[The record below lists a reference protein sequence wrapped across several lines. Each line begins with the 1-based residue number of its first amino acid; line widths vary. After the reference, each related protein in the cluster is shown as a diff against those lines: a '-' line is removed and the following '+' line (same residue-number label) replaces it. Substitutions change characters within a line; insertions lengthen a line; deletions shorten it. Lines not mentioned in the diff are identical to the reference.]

1 MLVLTRNMGDSL
13 MIGDDIKITILA
25 VGPGNF
31 VRVGINAPKEIAVHR
46 EEVYQRIQ
54 LEKPRHSKTIDAPR
68 KRLTFTFKRDK

>member
-1 MLVLTRNMGDSL
+1 MLVLTRNTGDSL

-31 VRVGINAPKEIAVHR
+31 VRVGVNAPKHIPVHR

-54 LEKPRHSKTIDAPR
+54 LEKPKNTKIANTPR